1 MLRFAR
7 LGWVGFN
14 WHGGGNGH
22 YSPLVGAPSTGF
34 SRRPEFYG
42 IQFAQLLTGATF
54 VPATLTGASRFVTAY
69 AVERQ
74 GVRKVAIVNKDLTP
88 ATITLPVPAKPDAI
102 VLSGPARAATRT
114 EGRRAGERGAR
125 TCRPRWGRI
134 QQTKKHT

>member
-1 MLRFAR
+1 MRISDWSSDVCSSDL
-7 LGWVGFN
+7 
-14 WHGGGNGH
+14 
-22 YSPLVGAPSTGF
+22 YSPIVGAPSTGF

-88 ATITLPVPAKPDAI
+88 ATIKI
-102 VLSGPARAATRT
+102 GRAS
-114 EGRRAGERGAR
+114 
-125 TCRPRWGRI
+125 CRESVY
-134 QQTKKHT
+134 QYV